1 MAEKTRTIKKVRYG
15 LKSGSMTAYIQ
26 SGEIEEL
33 NPFALWDHY
42 QAKNVC
48 QPVGLDFHGHSGVN
62 TITYPICGH
71 LRHVD
76 STGSQTS
83 LEPGDVQMMLAG
95 NGVIHKDT
103 LKPTDGGRV
112 ETFALWVLLPAN
124 DVEMSDAKS
133 LKFTAGDLPIIEKN
147 NVTTKVLIGELNGIQ
162 SPITSPSPILV
173 LDVAIAPYSQW
184 EIQPNEQ
191 LTTGFIFI
199 HSGKA
204 YVSSTEV
211 HANQMAMFT
220 PSDNRIEVRTGH
232 CGCRLLLAI
241 GQPLDQSII
250 ANNTSVHSSI
260 HRQED
265 SMSHIEQLLK
275 KLEQ

>member
-26 SGEIEEL
+26 SGDIEEL

-62 TITYPICGH
+62 TLTYPICGH

-103 LKPTDGGRV
+103 LKPIDGLI
-112 ETFALWVLLPAN
+112 ETFALWVLLPAKN
-124 DVEMSDAKS
+124 SEMSDANS
-133 LKFTAGDLPIIEKN
+133 LKFTASHLPLIEKN
-147 NVTTKVLIGELNGIQ
+147 NVTAKVLIGEIDEIK
-162 SPITSPSPILV
+162 SPITSPSPILI
-173 LDVAIAPYSQW
+173 LDIAIAPYSQW
-184 EIQPNEQ
+184 ETQPNKK
-191 LTTGFIFI
+191 LSSGFVFV

-204 YVSSTEV
+204 YISSTEV
-211 HANQMAMFT
+211 NKNQMAIFT
-220 PSDNRIEVRTGH
+220 PSEDKIEIRTSH
-232 CGCRLLLAI
+232 YGCRLLLAI
-241 GQPLDQSII
+241 GEPLAQPII
-250 ANNTSVHSSI
+250 ATSTSVHSSVT
-260 HRQED
+260 HLQH
-265 SMSHIEQLLK
+265 SALHIKKLLK
-275 KLEQ
+275 QVES